1 MVGMPGATYPRAE
14 TEHTQLQSDEAFQ
27 KVSDRAFQKVS
38 NRASTADFEG
48 PVSLES
54 RVSRGSGAP
63 QV

>member
-1 MVGMPGATYPRAE
+1 MVGMPGATYPGAE

-27 KVSDRAFQKVS
+27 KVP
-38 NRASTADFEG
+38 NRTSTADFEG
-48 PVSLES
+48 PASLES